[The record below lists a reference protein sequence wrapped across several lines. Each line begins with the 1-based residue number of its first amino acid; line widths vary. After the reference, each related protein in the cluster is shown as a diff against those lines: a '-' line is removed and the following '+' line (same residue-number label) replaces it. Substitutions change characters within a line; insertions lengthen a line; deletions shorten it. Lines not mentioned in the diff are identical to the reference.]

1 MGTPRGSAGDRDSQ
15 LGSRAATPSTASW
28 QVEDSAELAY
38 RAIERSDNRQ
48 GQSPDKAHDT
58 DTAGELAGGR
68 AASASSVREGDGAE
82 HASPGVSR
90 SDARAR
96 PRPSAK
102 AKGESTVSTEAS
114 DFDRSEA
121 VVRRQAG
128 QRRAEQSSDEV
139 RRRTARDTP
148 SSAREQEHQSLD
160 SQRHGRLNAH
170 TPEDDHRR
178 DSDAQSPSHRSQAA
192 SDASASSVEAPLA
205 QGLPQSHSNAHSGTP
220 AYESQRDG
228 LADRQLDENKQEGSH
243 SSPRQRSWERP
254 PGGETSPETYQTKHG
269 GHSRS
274 AAEGRDSRERERD
287 QRDPEF
293 LRMESAEL
301 RGSAL
306 HNDRREAPEGE
317 WTSEVP
323 TKYGKPADGG
333 QPRLTRALS
342 PPRHYRP
349 RTPGSREQTPL
360 NIQAVPGQS
369 YPYVDDARDLEPAEV
384 DKFLSLIEKHNL
396 DASDEED
403 MARSVTELYS
413 EWIDWCIHYR
423 ITSTKS
429 KPALVSEFVKVHQGV
444 YGVERQRRA
453 MGIVQGSRAQPSA
466 SKGHQGPVED
476 RGDGQGPRQVFASA
490 VQSPALMSTTFA
502 REEQHVPDSSS
513 PRFVDARRGP
523 GNGNVPSATPS
534 GERHAPRYASTWNVP
549 PPGRGYEGS
558 AQQPVGAERSLATQP
573 SRSSSVRDYTP
584 GRRDPDVAAERHVP
598 PDIDPR
604 ARSFYGPPPEGLSRP
619 ARPHGHAHAESSA
632 VRGDIKPYKH
642 VSDPSQNFTRPS
654 VPLSTVHD
662 HSRAS
667 AIGGYQAAPSSSRA
681 PTTDATAGPPIKQLP
696 PGLFDQMRAA
706 LRDEILG
713 EARRNVDH
721 HVMRLS
727 NLNKDLVAHNE
738 ALKARVEQLE
748 IQSDNAAKWIT
759 YLAQSHDDSTARLD
773 ALSASATAQA
783 RVVPRDVHPSPHLSG
798 SHHPGSEARPPRTS
812 GGYITESPRART
824 RQAEPI
830 YKDVSGESYRAHNGD
845 RGRHHEE
852 NARRDRALN
861 AAPPA
866 SMPPREY
873 QRRAYETEAMGET
886 NGTPLAGRSSAGQG
900 LSRSQGAS
908 YGDAG
913 LSTSHSSASTRPQS
927 LSQPQHSQSLDP
939 PANEPRSTLTTEQPP
954 YRPYLDPSP
963 RPPYEDA
970 RLVKRPRNY

>member
-1 MGTPRGSAGDRDSQ
+1 METPRGSAGDRESQ
-15 LGSRAATPSTASW
+15 LGSRDATPSTASW

-58 DTAGELAGGR
+58 GTAGGSAGER
-68 AASASSVREGDGAE
+68 AASASSLREGDSAE
-82 HASPGVSR
+82 HASPGVSS

-102 AKGESTVSTEAS
+102 AKGESAASTETS
-114 DFDRSEA
+114 EFDRSEA
-121 VVRRQAG
+121 VARRQAG
-128 QRRAEQSSDEV
+128 QRRAEQSGGEV

-148 SSAREQEHQSLD
+148 SSAREQEQQTLD
-160 SQRHGRLNAH
+160 SQHHGRLNAH
-170 TPEDDHRR
+170 PPEDDHRR
-178 DSDAQSPSHRSQAA
+178 GSDAQSPSHRSQAA
-192 SDASASSVEAPLA
+192 SDASVSSVEAPLA
-205 QGLPQSHSNAHSGTP
+205 QGLPQSHPNAQRGTP
-220 AYESQRDG
+220 PYESQRDA

-243 SSPRQRSWERP
+243 GSPRQRSWERP

-269 GHSRS
+269 GNSRS
-274 AAEGRDSRERERD
+274 TAEGRGSRERD
-287 QRDPEF
+287 QRDPES
-293 LRMESAEL
+293 LRTESAEL
-301 RGSAL
+301 RGSAS

-323 TKYGKPADGG
+323 TKYGKAADGG

-466 SKGHQGPVED
+466 SKGHQGLLED
-476 RGDGQGPRQVFASA
+476 RGDGQGPRQVFAPA

-502 REEQHVPDSSS
+502 REEQHLADSSS
-513 PRFVDARRGP
+513 PRFADARRGP
-523 GNGNVPSATPS
+523 GNGNVQSATPS
-534 GERHAPRYASTWNVP
+534 GERRAPRYASTWNVP

-558 AQQPVGAERSLATQP
+558 AQQPVGAERSLAAQP

-584 GRRDPDVAAERHVP
+584 GRRDPEAAAERHVP

-604 ARSFYGPPPEGLSRP
+604 ARSFYGPPPEGLSRL
-619 ARPHGHAHAESSA
+619 ARPHGHPESSTA
-632 VRGDIKPYKH
+632 RGDMKPYKH

-654 VPLSTVHD
+654 VPLSTVPD

-667 AIGGYQAAPSSSRA
+667 ATGGYQAAPSSSRA
-681 PTTDATAGPPIKQLP
+681 PITDATAGPPMKQLP

-759 YLAQSHDDSTARLD
+759 YLAQSQDDSTARLD

-798 SHHPGSEARPPRTS
+798 SHHPGSEARPARTS

-824 RQAEPI
+824 RQVEPPI

-852 NARRDRALN
+852 EARRDRVVT

-886 NGTPLAGRSSAGQG
+886 NASALSIAGSFGQRAALDFDQRATALST
-900 LSRSQGAS
+900 LSRSLAK
-908 YGDAG
+908 AA
-913 LSTSHSSASTRPQS
+913 L
-927 LSQPQHSQSLDP
+927 
-939 PANEPRSTLTTEQPP
+939 
-954 YRPYLDPSP
+954 
-963 RPPYEDA
+963 
-970 RLVKRPRNY
+970 